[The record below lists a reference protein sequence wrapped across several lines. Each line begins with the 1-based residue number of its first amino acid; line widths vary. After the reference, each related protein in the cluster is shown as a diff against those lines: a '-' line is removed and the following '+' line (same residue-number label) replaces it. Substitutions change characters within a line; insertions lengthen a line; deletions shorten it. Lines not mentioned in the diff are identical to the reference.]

1 MKALD
6 DTFTVEISKTGKTC
20 PTGEIVGSRNLEE
33 GRVPVLSCEGACIR
47 GEIARLTAN
56 LVAKEEPYRRG
67 CHGELFTAPGS
78 ALAQWIKQ
86 AGKIVLIDGCFLR
99 CHGRI
104 LENLVGEENLVQ
116 FDALSF
122 YGKYTNRF
130 DIDSVPEAER
140 KETAR
145 QVADV
150 VLAELKKIPDLGA
163 GSRTGTGCGA
173 VATGTALGHAAAK
186 SDCSCN

>member
-1 MKALD
+1 MSGSNNRLILE
-6 DTFTVEISKTGKTC
+6 VSKTGKSC

-33 GRVPVLSCEGACIR
+33 GKIPVLSCEGACIR
-47 GEIARLTAN
+47 GEIARLVAN

-67 CHGELFTAPGS
+67 CHGELFTVPES
-78 ALAQWIKQ
+78 ALAQWIKK

-104 LENLVGEENLVQ
+104 LENIVGKENMAQ

-122 YGKYTNRF
+122 YGKYTDCF
-130 DIDSVPEAER
+130 DIDSVPESER

-145 QVADV
+145 KVADL
-150 VLAELKKIPDLGA
+150 VLAELKKKPD
-163 GSRTGTGCGA
+163 TGVVSWTEAGCGVVAAGAKLEAA
-173 VATGTALGHAAAK
+173 VVSGCG
-186 SDCSCN
+186 CS

>member
-1 MKALD
+1 MKASNNS
-6 DTFTVEISKTGKTC
+6 FTLEISKTDRTC
-20 PTGEIVGSRNLEE
+20 PVGEKIGSRYLEE
-33 GRVPVLSCEGACIR
+33 GKIPVLSCEGACIR
-47 GEIARLTAN
+47 GEIARLAAN

-67 CHGELFTAPGS
+67 CHGELFTVPTS
-78 ALAQWIKQ
+78 ALARWIRK

-104 LENLVGEENLVQ
+104 LENLVGKENLVQ

-122 YGKYTNRF
+122 YGKYTDRF

-145 QVADV
+145 RVADS
-150 VLAELKKIPDLGA
+150 VLARLNNVRGRKAGLGTGAVCGA
-163 GSRTGTGCGA
+163 GVSGA
-173 VATGTALGHAAAK
+173 SPAAATNQNRG
-186 SDCSCN
+186 CY